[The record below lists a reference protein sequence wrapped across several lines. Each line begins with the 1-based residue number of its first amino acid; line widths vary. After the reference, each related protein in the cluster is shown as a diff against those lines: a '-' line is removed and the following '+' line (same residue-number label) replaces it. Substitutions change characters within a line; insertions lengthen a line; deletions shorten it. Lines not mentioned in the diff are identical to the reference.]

1 MYWNEMHVWMWTG
14 SWEWTLMGDEK
25 ETWKVKTLDEI
36 LLEKKRRR
44 ELEERTDNKAKKK
57 VNFLKLVIQLSLF
70 IVSFQKSFLHILFIS
85 ILCLPFATQFTQ
97 NLVAQA
103 DDRETKRDTPEEG
116 ELRDQRMEI
125 TIRNSPYTRNDS
137 TEDRYI
143 EAAIFLFFFQVIA
156 WRKEFYSHNS
166 IW

>member
-1 MYWNEMHVWMWTG
+1 
-14 SWEWTLMGDEK
+14 MGDEK

-44 ELEERTDNKAKKK
+44 ELEERTDNKSKKK
-57 VNFLKLVIQLSLF
+57 VKHLNLHKHWCCSSFCVFYEALSVMKNETI
-70 IVSFQKSFLHILFIS
+70 IVLAFYLHLSFLL
-85 ILCLPFATQFTQ
+85 QFTQ
-97 NLVAQA
+97 SLVPQA

-137 TEDRYI
+137 TEDR
-143 EAAIFLFFFQVIA
+143 
-156 WRKEFYSHNS
+156 
-166 IW
+166 

>member
-1 MYWNEMHVWMWTG
+1 M
-14 SWEWTLMGDEK
+14 
-25 ETWKVKTLDEI
+25 
-36 LLEKKRRR
+36 
-44 ELEERTDNKAKKK
+44 
-57 VNFLKLVIQLSLF
+57 
-70 IVSFQKSFLHILFIS
+70 
-85 ILCLPFATQFTQ
+85 LCLSFASQFTQ
-97 NLVAQA
+97 SLLVQA

-143 EAAIFLFFFQVIA
+143 EAAIFLFFFYFFLSSNSMEEVVL
-156 WRKEFYSHNS
+156 SHNS